1 MKKRRYKIGISI
13 LATVLVGSLAFGATP
28 LKAEKITNSVQ
39 EETYKVLPTKITSYE
54 ELVKVLKEKGI
65 IAPKDK
71 ENLRLFGATEDIVA
85 QTESAAA
92 GMQDMGSVEYSETNL
107 QVSGVD
113 EADILKTD
121 GRYIYIKM
129 ENNKIAIVDT
139 EANLQTVGMI
149 TSVTKDR
156 TINFS
161 KIFVDNNYLVAIGN
175 RYEAPDELAKSSAD
189 SIRSYRTN
197 RYFST
202 VQVYDITDKTSPKL
216 LREVEVEGNMSEVRK
231 IEETIYLVTNKYNY
245 GVYEED
251 FTKEDILPFYRDSV
265 VGAETVPVEV
275 KGIQYNH
282 WANCQAYTLITTFKI
297 NDKVPAKIKTI
308 LGNEDNLYMNEEALY
323 LVNAVYG
330 GQDTKSYI
338 TKYTVESDNVQFAES
353 TYVLGSVL
361 NQFSMDEYN
370 DNFRIATTSN
380 TGSAV
385 YILDNKLQMVG
396 KVEELAVGESIYSVR
411 FDKTKAYVVTFEQVD
426 PLFVIDLAIPSA
438 PKVLGELKI
447 PGFSQYLHPMGDDL
461 VVGIGRSTSQII
473 RRDEKGNE
481 TVTGVAAEGIKLS
494 LFDVSNPNMP
504 KEINHITLGVSGS
517 YSEALSDHKAV
528 MANKAKKLLAIPISI
543 QYKGSEEPFTG
554 AYVFGI
560 ENGKLVGKAKLGQV
574 WENAEGMYEKYMY
587 GRYTRV
593 NRVCYVG
600 DKIYYAY
607 GTQINEYDSE
617 TFVRL
622 RTLQLDSQN
631 K

>member
-175 RYEAPDELAKSSAD
+175 RYEASDELAKSSAD

-202 VQVYDITDKTSPKL
+202 VQVYDITDKTLPKL

-251 FTKEDILPFYRDSV
+251 FTKEDVLPSYRDSV

-426 PLFVIDLAIPSA
+426 PLFVIDLAIPTA